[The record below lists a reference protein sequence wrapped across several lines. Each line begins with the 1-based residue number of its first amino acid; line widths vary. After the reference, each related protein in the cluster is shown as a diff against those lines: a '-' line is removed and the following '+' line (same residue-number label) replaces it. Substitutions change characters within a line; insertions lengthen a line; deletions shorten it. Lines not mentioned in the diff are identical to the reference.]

1 MTNNNLNKPSKLLN
15 KVPGINKL
23 KTLLPFGKKAMNNNA
38 SMNNKAL
45 NNSSSK
51 KGSGN
56 IVIIVAVVLLVII
69 LAVFGYFLYK
79 YFQKK
84 QEYVQSKMIIPYIH
98 DAQTAKSFT
107 NSSMPSSTSGNEYNI
122 NVWLYVS
129 NYNYKLNK
137 DKCVLFVGD
146 ISEQD
151 FTQEPGS
158 DNEIN
163 KQANPGIWLLK
174 NTNTLRINTGL
185 ETNFVVSSSEN
196 EDCRNQGG
204 LDHCDIE
211 NFPLQKWVCLNV
223 SLRNNVLDVFM
234 NGTLVKS
241 CILKGFPIT
250 SAGKLF
256 VSQNNGFSGYIS
268 NLEVSNKAL
277 SYDAINSRY
286 RKGPSV
292 NL

>member
-1 MTNNNLNKPSKLLN
+1 MTNNNLNKQSKMLN
-15 KVPGINKL
+15 KVPGMNKL
-23 KTLLPFGKKAMNNNA
+23 KTLLPFGKKAMNTNA

-45 NNSSSK
+45 NNASSQ
-51 KGSGN
+51 KGTGN
-56 IVIIVAVVLLVII
+56 IVIIVAVVLLLVI
-69 LAVFGYFLYK
+69 LGVFGYFLYK

-98 DAQTAKSFT
+98 DGQTAKSFT
-107 NSSMPSSTSGNEYNI
+107 NSSMPTSTSGNEYNI
-122 NVWLYVS
+122 NVWIYVS
-129 NYNYKLNK
+129 DYNHRLMK
-137 DKCVLFVGD
+137 DKCVLFIGD

-151 FTQEPGS
+151 FTDETGS
-158 DNEIN
+158 DHAIN
-163 KQANPGIWLLK
+163 NQANPGIWLLK

-185 ETNFVVSSSEN
+185 ETTYKVDEGANCN
-196 EDCRNQGG
+196 NQGG
-204 LDHCDIE
+204 KDHCDIE

-241 CILKGFPIT
+241 CILSGFPIT

-256 VSQNNGFSGYIS
+256 VCQNNGFSGYLS

-286 RKGPSV
+286 KKGPSV